1 MAIRYPKKL
10 PAAAVAAAVLAA
22 ALGVTYAYVLP
33 VQPEAGAPPAA
44 DAGGAG
50 GQAAPDARHPAESIG
65 GGVGRTAGGD
75 PSGTRTDTAGGNG
88 GAAHP
93 PGARDRVEG
102 IGSQAGRQ
110 GDRHPDAGVYRGSVT
125 WIVDGDTLDVGGAR
139 IRLALVD
146 APEAGEDGYGEA
158 KSFVGR
164 ACPVGSPAVY
174 DPDDGQPE
182 GSHGRVIG
190 KVWCYGRAAEAPRA
204 SVNEMLVE
212 RGHAEIVQE
221 FCKKSEFGGERW
233 ARASGC

>member
-1 MAIRYPKKL
+1 MARRYPKKI
-10 PAAAVAAAVLAA
+10 PAAVAAAAVLAA

-33 VQPEAGAPPAA
+33 AQPEAGAPPAA

-50 GQAAPDARHPAESIG
+50 AQAAPDARDQAESPG
-65 GGVGRTAGGD
+65 GGGGGTAGGD
-75 PSGTRTDTAGGNG
+75 PSGIRTAAAGGDG
-88 GAAHP
+88 GASQP
-93 PGARDRVEG
+93 PGARDRMEG
-102 IGSQAGRQ
+102 IGGQTGRQ
-110 GDRHPDAGVYRGSVT
+110 DDRHPSSGVYRGSVT
-125 WIVDGDTLDVGGAR
+125 GIVDGDTLDVGGSR

-146 APEAGEDGYGEA
+146 APEVGEDGYGEA

-190 KVWCYGRAAEAPRA
+190 KVWCYGHAAEAPRA
-204 SVNEMLVE
+204 SVNAMLVE
-212 RGHAEIVQE
+212 RGHAEFVQE

-233 ARASGC
+233 ARSNGC

>member
-1 MAIRYPKKL
+1 MARRYPKKL
-10 PAAAVAAAVLAA
+10 PAAAAAAAVLAA

-33 VQPEAGAPPAA
+33 AQPEAGAPPAA

-50 GQAAPDARHPAESIG
+50 GQAAPGARDPAGSHG
-65 GGVGRTAGGD
+65 GGGGTAGWD
-75 PSGTRTDTAGGNG
+75 PSGPRAGAAGGSG
-88 GAAHP
+88 GAAQP

-102 IGSQAGRQ
+102 IGSQAGSR
-110 GDRHPDAGVYRGSVT
+110 GDRHPSSGVYRGSVT
-125 WIVDGDTLDVGGAR
+125 GIVDGDTLDVGGAR

-164 ACPVGSPAVY
+164 ACPAGSPAVY

-190 KVWCYGRAAEAPRA
+190 KVWCYGHAAEAPRA
-204 SVNEMLVE
+204 SVNAMLVE
-212 RGHAEIVQE
+212 RGHAEIVRE
-221 FCKKSEFGGERW
+221 FCKKSEFGRERW
-233 ARASGC
+233 ARDNGC